1 MVRCVRPS
9 SLALI
14 VTALISGC
22 VGTPAG
28 QPPVTPVAV
37 RTQTITPASI
47 SGTVV
52 YSANVVSR
60 DRVTVLPKVAGQITV
75 LNVDVGSTVKKGDV
89 IAELD
94 HASLDAQVAQ
104 AQAAVAVA
112 NAKLATIEAGSRP
125 ETIAQA
131 KANLKAAQETLKSMQ
146 AGGRV
151 ENVSAAEGSVAAA
164 VAKLNSIEKGRDET
178 IAQAK
183 ANLAAAQARL
193 QQLKDGPTPQQI
205 RAAELAVEQAKDAAF
220 AADVQKDAACNPAS
234 PQALCKAAQAA
245 ADAAHTGVDQ
255 AQAQLNVLTS
265 PPTETELAQAQAAV
279 DAAQAQ
285 LDLAEHPGSASD
297 IAAAQG
303 AVQSARAQLALAKSP
318 YSSADLAKA
327 EAAVE
332 VADQQL
338 KLAEEPFTKQDEDA
352 AKAAV
357 QQAEAALEVATVAR
371 DAAII
376 KAPIDGVVSQK
387 LLSVGSMAA
396 PTTPI
401 VTLIDPQ
408 VDVVVNVDVKY
419 ADDIHTDQPAT
430 IVADA
435 LPGRSIAGK
444 VTTIAPAIDPQTRT
458 LQVKVT
464 PTDQKSGLKD
474 GMLVQVSLATATH
487 DGVIVVPSNAV
498 VQRSGQPTVYVV
510 ADGKATPQ
518 AVQTG
523 LTDGSKT
530 EITSGLKAGQVI
542 VVSGQDRLTTAQPV
556 TITK

>member
-1 MVRCVRPS
+1 MTSRFRPV
-9 SLALI
+9 SLALAA
-14 VTALISGC
+14 VVLIAGC
-22 VGTPAG
+22 AVTPAG
-28 QPPVTPVAV
+28 QPPTTPVAV
-37 RTQTITPASI
+37 RTLALAPSSI

-60 DRVTVLPKVAGQITV
+60 NKVTVLPKVAGQITV
-75 LNVDVGSTVKKGDV
+75 LNVDVGSAVKKGDV
-89 IAELD
+89 LAELD

-112 NAKLATIEAGSRP
+112 RAKLASIQAGSRP

-131 KANLKAAQETLKSMQ
+131 KANLKAAQETLASMQ
-146 AGGRV
+146 QGGRA
-151 ENVSAAEGSVAAA
+151 ENISAAEGNLASA
-164 VAKLNSIEKGRDET
+164 VARLNSLEKGREEA

-220 AADVQKDAACNPAS
+220 AADVQKDAACNPVA
-234 PQALCKAAQAA
+234 PQAMCKAAQAA

-265 PPTETELAQAQAAV
+265 PPTATQLAQAQAAV
-279 DAAQAQ
+279 DAARAQ
-285 LDLAEHPGSASD
+285 LDLAEHPGAPSD

-303 AVQSARAQLALAKSP
+303 AVQSAKAQLALARSP

-338 KLAEEPFTKQDEDA
+338 KLAEKPFTKEDEDA

-357 QQAEAALEVATVAR
+357 QQAEAALEAATVAR
-371 DAAII
+371 DEAII
-376 KAPIDGVVSQK
+376 RSPIDGVVSQK
-387 LLSVGSMAA
+387 LLSVGSMASPA
-396 PTTPI
+396 TPI
-401 VTLIDPQ
+401 LTLIDPN
-408 VDVVVNVDVKY
+408 VDVVVNVDAKY
-419 ADDIHTDQPAT
+419 ASDIRTGQAAT
-430 IVADA
+430 ITADA
-435 LPGRSIAGK
+435 LPGRSVAGK
-444 VTTIAPAIDPQTRT
+444 VATIAPAIDPQTRT

-464 PTDQKSGLKD
+464 PTDQNSGLKD
-474 GMLVQVSLATATH
+474 GMLVQVSLVTATH
-487 DGVIVVPSNAV
+487 DGVIVVPSSAI
-498 VQRSGQPTVYVV
+498 VQRSGQQTVYVV

-523 LTDGSKT
+523 LTDGSRT
-530 EITSGLKAGQVI
+530 EVTSGLKAGQVI
-542 VVSGQDRLTTAQPV
+542 VVSGQDRLTTTQPV
-556 TITK
+556 TVMK